1 MQVAVIEFAR
11 NVLKLDADST
21 EFKKNTQHPVIG
33 LITEWLDED
42 GLIQYRTED
51 SDKGGTMRLGSQVCH
66 LKKNSKMAKLY
77 KNSKFLNATDI
88 DMNLMAIM
96 SRHLIKMV

>member
-1 MQVAVIEFAR
+1 MLT
-11 NVLKLDADST
+11 VLS
-21 EFKKNTQHPVIG
+21 FKKNTQHPVIG

-42 GLIQYRTED
+42 GLIQYRSED
-51 SDKGGTMRLGSQVCH
+51 SDKGGTMRLGSQACH
-66 LKKNSKMAKLY
+66 LKKIARWQSFT

-96 SRHLIKMV
+96 SQYLIKMA